1 MNLGVVMRKAV
12 LLLVLLGLSLV
23 SCAEEDT
30 GAAGGGAGESQE
42 QRCDLSNPPLFEEG
56 VLTVA
61 TDRPAFPPWFEG
73 SPKNYSGFEGEVANA
88 IADRMNLDIRWVVEP
103 FNRSYAPG
111 QKDYDFDINQ
121 ITITPERER
130 AVDFS
135 EGYFDNNQG
144 VLALEDSPIA
154 DARSIS
160 DLKEA
165 QLGAQVGTTGLD
177 FIETVVQPTVQ
188 PKIFDTTNDAKSAL
202 ESGQIDALVTDVVT
216 TVYLRD
222 FEIKG
227 SVVVG
232 QYPKSEQFGMLFEQG
247 NPLVDCVNQVLADM
261 KADGTLEELKQEWL
275 QDYLSVPTLA
285 EE

>member
-1 MNLGVVMRKAV
+1 MLGVVMRKV
-12 LLLVLLGLSLV
+12 LLLLAVLGLAMI
-23 SCAEEDT
+23 SCAEEDPGT
-30 GAAGGGAGESQE
+30 AAGGGGGGSQE
-42 QRCDLSNPPLFEEG
+42 ERCDLSNPPLFEEG

-73 SPKNYSGFEGEVANA
+73 SPKNYSGFEGEIANE
-88 IADRMNLDIRWVVEP
+88 IAERMDLDIEWVVEP

-111 QKDYDFDINQ
+111 SKDYDFDINQ
-121 ITITPERER
+121 ITITPEREQ

-135 EGYFDNNQG
+135 DGYFENNQG

-154 DARSIS
+154 DARSIA
-160 DLKEA
+160 DLKDA
-165 QLGAQVGTTGLD
+165 QLGAQVGTTGLN
-177 FIETVVQPTVQ
+177 FIETVIQPDAQ
-188 PKIFDTTNDAKSAL
+188 PKIFDTTNDSKAAL

-222 FEIKG
+222 FEINN

-232 QYPKSEQFGMLFEQG
+232 QYPESEQFGMLFEEG
-247 NPLVDCVNQVLADM
+247 NPLVDCVNQVLDEM
-261 KADGTLEELKQEWL
+261 KSDGTLENLEQEWL
-275 QDYLSVPTLA
+275 QQYLRVPTL